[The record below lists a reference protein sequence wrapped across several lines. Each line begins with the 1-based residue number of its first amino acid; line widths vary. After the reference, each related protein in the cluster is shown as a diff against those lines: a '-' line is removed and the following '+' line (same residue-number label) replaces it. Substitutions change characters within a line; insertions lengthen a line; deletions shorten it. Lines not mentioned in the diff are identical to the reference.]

1 MKSLDKAL
9 SVLMAFTEDQKD
21 FGVVE
26 LTERLNMSRSQ
37 VSKIL
42 ATLRERQ
49 FLVQDPATRRYGV
62 GVQTFVLGAKYLSF
76 DRLCHE
82 TIPQLYMLVRD
93 SGHSARLSVISN
105 DCAIFLV
112 AVEGP
117 HLQDTGWRAGTW
129 LPWHASSA
137 ARVILAYLDPDR
149 AQRIIDRITFTAL
162 TPQTTP
168 DRETLMQKLR
178 TARERTYDVQ
188 HSEITTG
195 LGTVSVPV
203 FGNHNLPVGAIS
215 FAFPDST
222 VSEAEAQELVAKL
235 HKSARLVSLR
245 MGNVVYGI

>member
-1 MKSLDKAL
+1 MKSLDRAL
-9 SVLMAFTEDQKD
+9 SILMAFTQDQKD

-49 FLVQDPATRRYGV
+49 FLVQDQVSRRYGV
-62 GVQTFVLGAKYLSF
+62 GVQSFVLGAKYLSF

-82 TIPQLYMLVRD
+82 TIPQLYTLVRD
-93 SGHSARLSVISN
+93 TGHSARLSVISS
-105 DCAIFLV
+105 DRAIFLV

-137 ARVILAYLDPDR
+137 ARVILAYQDPDR
-149 AQRIIDRITFTAL
+149 VEQILDSITFDAL

-168 DRETLMQKLR
+168 DRASLVQKLR
-178 TARERTYDVQ
+178 LARERTYDVQ
-188 HSEITTG
+188 HSEITVG

-203 FGNHNLPVGAIS
+203 FGNDNLPVGAIS
-215 FAFPDST
+215 FAFPNKS
-222 VSEAEAQELVAKL
+222 VSEQVAQELVAKL
-235 HKSARLVSLR
+235 HKSARLISLR